1 MEFFSI
7 KVWDNFTIKEIHQRF
22 FAVNFDIGVWDFTCI
37 LKSITVLFLSHF
49 DIVMILHIKK
59 INTLSSQ
66 SFRGVFVKLFG
77 QKNFPRKILAV

>member
-66 SFRGVFVKLFG
+66 SVSQSEVFLW
-77 QKNFPRKILAV
+77 NCLAKKSFLGKY